1 MPKVTSHR
9 DLVVWQRGIEL
20 SLRVRTL
27 ARQFPRE
34 ERFRLE
40 DQLCRAARSVPAN
53 ISEGFGRFTKPEF
66 RKYLGYALG
75 EAAEVDTHLEI
86 AILSNFCDETEARSC
101 QQAYSE
107 LSWMIRRFK
116 SSLRG

>member
-1 MPKVTSHR
+1 MASVTSHR
-9 DLVVWQRGIEL
+9 DLVVWQRGIQL
-20 SLRVRTL
+20 SLRIREL
-27 ARQFPRE
+27 ARQFPRD

-40 DQLCRAARSVPAN
+40 DQICRAARSIPAN
-53 ISEGFGRFTKPEF
+53 ISEGFVRYTKPEF

-75 EAAEVDTHLEI
+75 ESAEVDTHLEI
-86 AILSNFCDETEARSC
+86 AILSHFCDETEARSC
-101 QQAYSE
+101 QRAYSE